1 VKYLKYKVYSNIV
14 NISEESDNMDKCTEL
29 CLCPLEGIIDIVSKK
44 WTLLI
49 INSLGNH
56 EKLRFNKL
64 MKDLKGVSPKT
75 LSDTLKVLE
84 KEGLIRRETFK
95 EIPPRVEY
103 SLMKDGKEL
112 RKAIIPLIKWAAKRE
127 SFRKEKCHPTF
138 GKVPAHRI
146 NNSTI

>member
-1 VKYLKYKVYSNIV
+1 M
-14 NISEESDNMDKCTEL
+14 SEESNKMDEKCQEL

-56 EKLRFNKL
+56 QKLRFNKL
-64 MKDLKGVSPKT
+64 MKDLEGVSPKT

-84 KEGLIRRETFK
+84 REGLIRREIFK

-103 SLMKDGKEL
+103 SLMNDGIEL
-112 RKAIIPLIKWAAKRE
+112 RKAIIPLIKWAAERE
-127 SFRKEKCHPTF
+127 SFSKEKCHPTS
-138 GKVPAHRI
+138 GNVQAHRI
-146 NNSTI
+146 KDSTI

>member
-1 VKYLKYKVYSNIV
+1 
-14 NISEESDNMDKCTEL
+14 MDEKCQEL
-29 CLCPLEGIIDIVSKK
+29 CLCPLEGIIDIISKK

-56 EKLRFNKL
+56 QKLRFNKL
-64 MKDLKGVSPKT
+64 MKELEGISPKT

-84 KEGLIRRETFK
+84 RESLIRRETFK

-103 SLMKDGKEL
+103 SLMNDGIEL
-112 RKAIIPLIKWAAKRE
+112 RKAIIPLIKWAAERE
-127 SFRKEKCHPTF
+127 SFSKEKCHPTY

-146 NNSTI
+146 KDSTIRSDQ